1 MAAAAA
7 TDVVGLVDDLDVI
20 QALDLVD
27 MLADDDRE
35 FRGGGACYYSAIFS
49 DADTVSHC
57 RRVVCEDGDGDS
69 GAAAACAWLLAGLDD
84 DKDCG
89 DGAEEEE
96 EEQAGLSPA
105 SSGVTD
111 DGALAMAAG
120 DDADA
125 EAISAY
131 MAELERFLLEDDDD
145 DEQAEVDQGLLGVVY
160 DYFAGDQLLA
170 TAEVVSATGS
180 TEATDGEEEE
190 NSDDVLAARE
200 DEQSASRKR
209 ARYE

>member
-1 MAAAAA
+1 
-7 TDVVGLVDDLDVI
+7 
-20 QALDLVD
+20 
-27 MLADDDRE
+27 
-35 FRGGGACYYSAIFS
+35 
-49 DADTVSHC
+49 
-57 RRVVCEDGDGDS
+57 
-69 GAAAACAWLLAGLDD
+69 
-84 DKDCG
+84 
-89 DGAEEEE
+89 
-96 EEQAGLSPA
+96 
-105 SSGVTD
+105 
-111 DGALAMAAG
+111 MAAG